1 LFRLEIH
8 PKNLGSP
15 ASVRINKRGETYNQR
30 VEEEE
35 ALYGFFS
42 DVFQVLPQFLG
53 ILFGKYQ
60 RGIVSGSDEMNL

>member
-30 VEEEE
+30 VEEEG
-35 ALYGFFS
+35 LDGFFS

-60 RGIVSGSDEMNL
+60 RGIVSGPDEMNL